1 MCTKVSIVSIVNFE
15 HVNADWVHQ
24 NEASLMHEWQKFV
37 NTPTQLFV
45 VLAISSI
52 KEPLPFAY
60 FYINIKLNP
69 TQVAHQTLSKV
80 PLTQGWLKFVMVFP

>member
-1 MCTKVSIVSIVNFE
+1 MCTRVSIVSIVNFE

-24 NEASLMHEWQKFV
+24 NEVSLMHEGQKFV

-45 VLAISSI
+45 VLAISNI
-52 KEPLPFAY
+52 KEPLPFTY

-80 PLTQGWLKFVMVFP
+80 PLTQG